1 MKYAFWPGC
10 VAKGACPELYTSMI
24 RTSAELGI
32 ELVELYDGN
41 CTGAG
46 VISEHSMETADA
58 LNARN
63 FAMAQQLGLPLI
75 NICSTCQGVQS
86 MAQNRMKKNPK
97 LAAEINESLAN
108 EGLHYDAEAG
118 LEVKNFLWMLVEDF
132 GLDRLKSMVTRPLN
146 GIKAGPFYGCYILRP
161 ESILGFD
168 EFPDRDK
175 YLEFVIEAVGCEL
188 VTYEGQDK
196 CCGFPILTINKKNSL
211 TMAADHLS
219 HAQEEGADFLVTPCP
234 LCHLNLDAQQPDAA
248 KYATVDGLQVPIL
261 HLPQLIGLAL
271 GIEPKELRVDR
282 HVVSTNKVLSKLTAP
297 REAAAEPTTTH

>member
-10 VAKGACPELYTSMI
+10 VSKGAAPELYTSMV
-24 RTSAELGI
+24 RVAPELGI

-63 FAMAQQLGLPLI
+63 FAMAQRLDLPLI

-86 MAQNRMKKNPK
+86 MAQNRMRKNPA
-97 LAAEINESLAN
+97 LATKVNDALAD
-108 EGLHYDAEAG
+108 EGLYYDVEKG
-118 LEVKNFLWMLVEDF
+118 LEVKNFLWVLVEDF
-132 GLDRLKSMVTRPLN
+132 GLDRLKSMVKRPLT
-146 GIKAGPFYGCYILRP
+146 GLKAGPFYGCYIIRP
-161 ESILGFD
+161 EPILGFD
-168 EFPDRDK
+168 EHPDRDK
-175 YLEFVIEAVGCEL
+175 YLEYVIEALGATL
-188 VTYEGQDK
+188 ITYEGQDK

-211 TMAADHLS
+211 TMAANHLS
-219 HAQEEGADFLVTPCP
+219 EAQEEGADCLVTPCP

-248 KYATVDGLQVPIL
+248 KYASVNGLEVPIL

-271 GIEPKELRVDR
+271 GIDSVELRVNK
-282 HVVSTNKVLSKLTAP
+282 HVISTKKVLQALA
-297 REAAAEPTTTH
+297 R